1 MTTLICKKGYITRR
15 AYTRKNGTKVKA
27 MCVKGNGKKKRSR
40 RSRMRS
46 KAKAKKASK
55 AKGIP
60 PLKKGELTKH
70 GYHNVKKLGVRVR
83 RKALTSAVKEYG
95 ASKVLKKL
103 GVLRTY
109 HKRKAP
115 SLAKK
120 YYNNMKWSRKK
131 FNNQFKGDWR
141 KSALYKTK

>member
-15 AYTRKNGTKVKA
+15 AYTKKNGTKVKA
-27 MCVKGNGKKKRSR
+27 MCVKGNGKKRRSR
-40 RSRMRS
+40 RSKRS
-46 KAKAKKASK
+46 RT
-55 AKGIP
+55 KGIP

-95 ASKVLKKL
+95 ASKVLKKI

-109 HKRKAP
+109 HKNKAP
-115 SLAKK
+115 NLSKR
-120 YYNNMKWSRKK
+120 YYDNMKWTRKK

-141 KSALYKTK
+141 KSAFYKK

>member
-40 RSRMRS
+40 KSRMRS
-46 KAKAKKASK
+46 KKATKAKAKKASK

-70 GYHNVKKLGVRVR
+70 GYHNVKKSRCQGLEE
-83 RKALTSAVKEYG
+83 KALTSAVKEYG
-95 ASKVLKKL
+95 ASKVLEKVLKKIKEKCSF
-103 GVLRTY
+103 GKEHTIKEKHQV
-109 HKRKAP
+109 
-115 SLAKK
+115 
-120 YYNNMKWSRKK
+120 
-131 FNNQFKGDWR
+131 WR
-141 KSALYKTK
+141 KSSLYTTII

>member
-1 MTTLICKKGYITRR
+1 MTTLICKKRYITRR
-15 AYTRKNGTKVKA
+15 AYTKKNGTKVKA
-27 MCVKGNGKKKRSR
+27 MCVKGNGKKRRSR
-40 RSRMRS
+40 RS
-46 KAKAKKASK
+46 
-55 AKGIP
+55 KGIP

-95 ASKVLKKL
+95 ASKVLKKI

-109 HKRKAP
+109 HKNKAP
-115 SLAKK
+115 NLSKR
-120 YYNNMKWSRKK
+120 YYDNMKWTRKK

-141 KSALYKTK
+141 KSAFYKK

>member
-1 MTTLICKKGYITRR
+1 MTCKKGFTLRR
-15 AYTRKNGTKVKA
+15 GYTRKNGTKVKA
-27 MCVKGNGKKKRSR
+27 TCVK
-40 RSRMRS
+40 MRS
-46 KAKAKKASK
+46 KAKASK
-55 AKGIP
+55 AKVSKAIRIP

-70 GYHNVKKLGVRVR
+70 GYHNVKNLGVRVR

-95 ASKVLKKL
+95 ALKVLRKL

-141 KSALYKTK
+141 KSSLYMKK

>member
-15 AYTRKNGTKVKA
+15 AYTKKNGTKVKA
-27 MCVKGNGKKKRSR
+27 MCVKGNGKKR
-40 RSRMRS
+40 RSK
-46 KAKAKKASK
+46 KAKARAKSKAK

-95 ASKVLKKL
+95 ASKVLRKI

-109 HKRKAP
+109 HKNKAP
-115 SLAKK
+115 SLANR
-120 YYNNMKWSRKK
+120 YYDNMKWTRKK

-141 KSALYKTK
+141 KSAFYKK

>member
-40 RSRMRS
+40 KSRMRS
-46 KAKAKKASK
+46 KDKAKKASK

-60 PLKKGELTKH
+60 PLKKGELTKY

-109 HKRKAP
+109 HKNKSPNLSIR
-115 SLAKK
+115 
-120 YYNNMKWSRKK
+120 YYDNMKWTRKK
-131 FNNQFKGDWR
+131 FNDQFKGDWT
-141 KSALYKTK
+141 KSSFYKK

>member
-40 RSRMRS
+40 KSRMRS

-95 ASKVLKKL
+95 ASKVLKKI

-109 HKRKAP
+109 HKNKAP
-115 SLAKK
+115 NLSKK
-120 YYNNMKWSRKK
+120 YYDNMKWTRKK

-141 KSALYKTK
+141 KSSLYKK